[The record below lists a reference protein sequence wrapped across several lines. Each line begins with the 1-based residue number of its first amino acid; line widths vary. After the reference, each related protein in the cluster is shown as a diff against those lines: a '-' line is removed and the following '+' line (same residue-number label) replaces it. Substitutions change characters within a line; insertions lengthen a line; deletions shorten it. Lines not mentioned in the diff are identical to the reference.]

1 MRISILILFLGISL
15 SGCKLKDNQQESIS
29 TRQPASPRF
38 EARYDHSNPP
48 AEIDIEKAI
57 QRPAPLKLSQIASKL
72 EYYNVGDARFTPTQ
86 AIAIPDSD
94 AFITFNN
101 PRIYYRKRGI
111 PSKRYAF
118 KALEYKWN
126 NRMNGLNLFYD
137 KKTTRMYC
145 ALSGLDKTN
154 KEDSLAILPPPPF
167 IGELPPLDSLL
178 TMQSYIYPE
187 SVPVKYSFGSPNDKL
202 IGFSSSGYTL
212 CSFENDTIVP
222 NGVITF
228 NLQGDTLCK
237 FAFKPSEPKLACTS
251 SDSIQIFQTFYWN
264 TDQDKMSFMIP
275 FCDTVY
281 QLANP
286 QTLTPLYAIRKEAD
300 AEKPIG
306 LRSFLENP
314 QGLFMGIFQKSSPII
329 GNWLGW
335 WDEFKPILTHRVAYL
350 KKDGRTYSLPH
361 DSGGLIN
368 DLDGGL
374 PFWPDGQTDDCLYM
388 LRTVTEMRETVKR
401 TGSSRQAELIKF
413 LDDPKVHERDYVM
426 IVARP

>member
-1 MRISILILFLGISL
+1 MKINILILLVGICL
-15 SGCKLKDNQQESIS
+15 SGCKQKDNQQEAAK
-29 TRQPASPRF
+29 TRQPASPRL
-38 EARYDHSNPP
+38 EARYDRSNPP
-48 AEIDIEKAI
+48 VAIDIETAL
-57 QRPAPLKLSQIASKL
+57 QHPASAKLSQVASKL
-72 EYYNVGDARFTPTQ
+72 EYYNVGDARYTPTQ

-118 KALEYKWN
+118 KALAYKWN
-126 NRMNGLNLFYD
+126 NRMNGQNMFYD

-145 ALSGLDKTN
+145 ALSGVNQEN
-154 KEDSLAILPPPPF
+154 KEDSLAILPPSPL
-167 IGELPPLDSLL
+167 IAELPTLDTLL

-187 SVPVKYSFGSPNDKL
+187 SAPANYPFGSPYDKL
-202 IGFSSSGYTL
+202 IGFSSSGYML
-212 CSFENDTIVP
+212 CYFEHDTIVP

-237 FAFKPSEPKLACTS
+237 FAFKETEPKFTCTP
-251 SDSIQIFQTFYWN
+251 SDSVKMFQTFYWN
-264 TDQDKMSFMIP
+264 TAQDKMNFMIP

-281 QLANP
+281 QLADQ
-286 QTLTPLYAIRKEAD
+286 QTLIPLYAIQKKED
-300 AEKPIG
+300 SEKPIG

-314 QGLFMGIFQKSSPII
+314 QGLFIGMYQKSSPII

-335 WDEFKPILTHRVAYL
+335 WDEFKPTLTHRIAYL
-350 KKDGRTYSLPH
+350 KKEGKTISLPH
-361 DSGGLIN
+361 NSGGLIN

-388 LRTVTEMRETVKR
+388 LRTVTEMRQTVKR
-401 TGSSRQAELIKF
+401 TGSPAQAELIKF
-413 LDDPKVHERDYVM
+413 LDNPMVYERDFVM